1 MSHTSKSAPTY
12 GSPTATRLSQRNL
25 QSLDSFTRSQDTPKT
40 LSGEMRRIKEE
51 DRAAHLKKKFKTI
64 WLVLADP
71 AALAY
76 LLCFSRRQHNSENVE
91 YWCVIVTSYL

>member
-1 MSHTSKSAPTY
+1 MK
-12 GSPTATRLSQRNL
+12 
-25 QSLDSFTRSQDTPKT
+25 SLDSFTRSQDTPKT

-51 DRAAHLKKKFKTI
+51 DRAAHLKKKFQTI